1 MFTLLVPG
9 IESGWPP
16 AAPRLPALERLLA
29 RGRSSPLDDDPW
41 SALARLGGAEPG
53 QWPIGPVSATAEL
66 PANSHACLRVEPLGA
81 RAEEQ
86 GMLRLPAGALGIT
99 MDEARA
105 LAAAF
110 GELFAADGL
119 RLEAV
124 TPERW
129 YLLID
134 PPRWSSLQWRGF
146 EGPARSLAEQAR
158 PAPPEPALR
167 LLLSEVEMLFHAHSV
182 NEARRA
188 QGAATIAGLH
198 PWGGGLVTGGD
209 TEAELEA
216 DTDARSSS
224 PAPSSVARDASLS
237 SAPSPGEPYLA
248 GLGRLGISGAAQE
261 PRYTYETA
269 PGGFAWPV
277 AAESIGTGPWE
288 AVEADWAA
296 PLLAALLR
304 GGVSGIRLVTGRAI
318 HETSRFAALRF
329 WRRPRPVHQLC

>member
-9 IESGWPP
+9 IESGWP
-16 AAPRLPALERLLA
+16 AHAPRLPALERLLA
-29 RGRSSPLDDDPW
+29 RGRRHPLEHDSW
-41 SALARLGGAEPG
+41 CALARFAGVEPG
-53 QWPIGPVSATAEL
+53 QWPVAPVSAMAEL
-66 PANSHACLRVEPLGA
+66 PVDGHACLRVEPLGA
-81 RAEEQ
+81 RVEEH
-86 GMLRLPAGALGIT
+86 GMLRLPAAALGIT

-105 LAAAF
+105 LAAAC

-119 RLEAV
+119 RLAAV

-134 PPRWSSLQWRGF
+134 AARWGSLQWRGF
-146 EGPARSLAEQAR
+146 GVPARSLAEQAR

-167 LLLSEVEMLFHAHSV
+167 LLLSEVEMLFHAHPV

-198 PWGGGLVTGGD
+198 PWGGGLVGGGD
-209 TEAELEA
+209 AEA
-216 DTDARSSS
+216 DNDARSSS
-224 PAPSSVARDASLS
+224 PTRPSAAPDASLW

-248 GLGRLGISGAAQE
+248 GLGRLGIIGGVQG
-261 PRYTYETA
+261 PRYA
-269 PGGFAWPV
+269 PEAAPAGFAWPV
-277 AAESIGTGPWE
+277 AAESVGTAPWE
-288 AVEADWAA
+288 AVEADWTA
-296 PLLAALLR
+296 PLLDALLR
-304 GGVSGIRLVTGRAI
+304 GGVSGIRVVTGNAI